1 MAKVIKNYE
10 KLNKYLEDKNFDE
23 KEALLSHYMQLKDT
37 KFAENYK
44 TRLLKE
50 GIDVSKISDAE
61 IKSAAKNVPLLYPA
75 FAAVS
80 TKNTVPYIEF
90 ISKHT
95 LIYHIFIHIVY
106 V

>member
-44 TRLLKE
+44 TRLVKE
-50 GIDVSKISDAE
+50 GIDVSKISDDE

-80 TKNTVPYIEF
+80 TKNTVPYIKF
-90 ISKHT
+90 ISKYT
-95 LIYHIFIHIVY
+95 LIYHIFIHILY